1 MSNIATPAEDAARV
15 YEEAWKLI
23 EEKRATCL
31 WFLDKSYR
39 PVDAAGIARAM
50 RYIERYGDREGYKR
64 ARGIRAWLS
73 RISSGTSAD

>member
-1 MSNIATPAEDAARV
+1 MSGIATPAEDATRV

-50 RYIERYGDREGYKR
+50 RYIER
-64 ARGIRAWLS
+64 
-73 RISSGTSAD
+73 